1 MYPVYRHTGE
11 FDVVEEYFDRLIV
24 EGLDYHPE
32 DSTHSIDTFVKR
44 FTIRERDILDA
55 QMNLI
60 LQTFGS
66 ERVCA
71 AMLKRTTPAAYAAQW
86 NSAA

>member
-32 DSTHSIDTFVKR
+32 
-44 FTIRERDILDA
+44 IRSGGRW
-55 QMNLI
+55 LI
-60 LQTFGS
+60 
-66 ERVCA
+66 
-71 AMLKRTTPAAYAAQW
+71 
-86 NSAA
+86 

>member
-1 MYPVYRHTGE
+1 MYPVYKHTGE
-11 FDVVEEYFDRLIV
+11 FDAVEEYFDRLII
-24 EGLDYHPE
+24 EGCDYHPE
-32 DSTHSIDTFVKR
+32 DSTHSIDAFVKR

-66 ERVCA
+66 ERACA
-71 AMLKRTTPAAYAAQW
+71 AMLKRNWGSKHEPA
-86 NSAA
+86 